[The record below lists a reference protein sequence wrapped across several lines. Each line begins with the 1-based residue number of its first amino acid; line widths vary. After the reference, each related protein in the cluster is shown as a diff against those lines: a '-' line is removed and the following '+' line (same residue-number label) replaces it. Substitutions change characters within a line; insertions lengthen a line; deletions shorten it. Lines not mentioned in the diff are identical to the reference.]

1 MAIIGYHYPLYHA
14 RCGWPQF
21 SYSQMLTDIC
31 VVYSFWLLWILW
43 VYLSCPKPRLGGLKN
58 RHLFFHSLGGWKSQ
72 AKVPTVLF
80 SGEDSSWIAAL
91 CLLSVSSWTHM
102 ASSMCLETSG
112 VFSAS
117 YKDTRPIGL
126 GSHSDDLRTLKV
138 LSPNMITLGVRALVY
153 ETSEYIIASIMW
165 K

>member
-1 MAIIGYHYPLYHA
+1 
-14 RCGWPQF
+14 
-21 SYSQMLTDIC
+21 
-31 VVYSFWLLWILW
+31 
-43 VYLSCPKPRLGGLKN
+43 
-58 RHLFFHSLGGWKSQ
+58 
-72 AKVPTVLF
+72 
-80 SGEDSSWIAAL
+80 
-91 CLLSVSSWTHM
+91 M